1 MEYVFG
7 AESVTEMVY
16 RLSVVE
22 QLTEYNQKVMNELD
36 ELIKTNKAKS
46 AELATKKEELKSL
59 KAKLESEKKKE
70 LMLILNLLENLC
82 HQFKNS

>member
-59 KAKLESEKKKE
+59 KAKLESEKR
-70 LMLILNLLENLC
+70 
-82 HQFKNS
+82 KN